1 MKSSNYDLQAI
12 SKLIDFVNLVKTPEE
27 IMHCIYD
34 DPTSGTSGK
43 AAGSTIGLKAAQ
55 SILE

>member
-55 SILE
+55 